1 LPLEES
7 NLPIKLNRRIAAVLI
22 GSAVGVAFSPLPA
35 DAAQQWIKCT
45 PARETRI
52 DALGGATTAASGWA
66 PAVYA
71 IDDAKGILYAYHAGT
86 QTAHRIGGRY
96 NLDKSEI
103 LIGDNA
109 NESIIDRRTGAYTV
123 VLSSALKIEGS
134 CVAIGPPPLAKPSS

>member
-1 LPLEES
+1 LT
-7 NLPIKLNRRIAAVLI
+7 IKRITGMGAALI
-22 GSAVGVAFSPLPA
+22 ACAMGAAFSPLPA
-35 DAAQQWIKCT
+35 HAAQQWIKCT

-52 DALGGATTAASGWA
+52 DAFGGAATSAASGWA

-96 NLDKSEI
+96 NLDKSQI

-109 NESIIDRRTGAYTV
+109 NESIIDRQTGAYTV
-123 VLSSALKIEGS
+123 VLSSALKIEGT
-134 CVAIGPPPLAKPSS
+134 CVAIGPPPLAQPNS